1 MYPFCMDY
9 ENMLP
14 DSERKLGDWNFV
26 ADWRGEDRYDKKMC
40 CENLRSFAAVNL
52 KKRHFFRLTAAIGK
66 P

>member
-26 ADWRGEDRYDKKMC
+26 ADWRGEDRYDKKRVAKIFGTL
-40 CENLRSFAAVNL
+40 LRS
-52 KKRHFFRLTAAIGK
+52 T
-66 P
+66 